1 MNGIVLDSFSKSKQ
15 NDLISSLGENDG
27 ASGNFWEFKD
37 AFSESG
43 SQLKSVSQVI

>member
-1 MNGIVLDSFSKSKQ
+1 MNGIVLDSYSKSKK
-15 NDLISSLGENDG
+15 NDLISSPGENDG

-37 AFSESG
+37 AFLESG